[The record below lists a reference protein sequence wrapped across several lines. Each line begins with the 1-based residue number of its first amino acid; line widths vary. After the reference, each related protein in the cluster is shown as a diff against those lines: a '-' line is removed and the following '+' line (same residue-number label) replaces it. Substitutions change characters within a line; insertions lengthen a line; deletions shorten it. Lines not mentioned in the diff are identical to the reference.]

1 MANRILPDQPVDD
14 LVDHLARGGGKS
26 LDVAR
31 MLGTEGVIEHLEAA
45 GLRGRGGAGF
55 PTGLKWRTVGE
66 HEWGATPPTVVVN
79 AAEGEP
85 GTFKDRAVLRAD
97 PYSVLEGAA
106 VAAAALGASR
116 VVLALKSS
124 FELERARVAA
134 AVDEAVDAGW
144 FPDVDVRIVGGPSAY
159 LFGEE
164 TAMLEVV
171 EGRAPFPRLAP
182 PFRQGAETVGDG
194 RGQANQVVLAD
205 EAGATSAPPALVNNV
220 ETMANVA
227 PILVDGPDAF
237 RSTGTPGSP
246 GTMVFTVTGDTARHG
261 VAELPLGTPLGEVI
275 ERVGGGVRD
284 GRRVRAV
291 LPGVS
296 SPVLTDAHLDVP
308 ASFEALADA
317 GSGLG
322 SGGFLVADDATDP
335 VALAFGVAR
344 FLSVESCGQCTPC
357 KQDGLAVAAA
367 LEVLADRPGSDDAPG
382 ALADVRMGLST
393 VATGARCAL
402 GRQERDVLG
411 SLLAAFPDAF
421 ERRAAPGAAV
431 DPVAAV
437 LVAPLVDLV
446 DGRAVLDERQAAKQP
461 DWSFDEHPS
470 DQVPV
475 ERFGH
480 EAEVHI
486 G

>member
-1 MANRILPDQPVDD
+1 M
-14 LVDHLARGGGKS
+14 
-26 LDVAR
+26 
-31 MLGTEGVIEHLEAA
+31 
-45 GLRGRGGAGF
+45 
-55 PTGLKWRTVGE
+55 
-66 HEWGATPPTVVVN
+66 
-79 AAEGEP
+79 
-85 GTFKDRAVLRAD
+85 
-97 PYSVLEGAA
+97 
-106 VAAAALGASR
+106 
-116 VVLALKSS
+116 
-124 FELERARVAA
+124 
-134 AVDEAVDAGW
+134 
-144 FPDVDVRIVGGPSAY
+144 
-159 LFGEE
+159 
-164 TAMLEVV
+164 
-171 EGRAPFPRLAP
+171 
-182 PFRQGAETVGDG
+182 GDG
-194 RGQANQVVLAD
+194 GGQANQVVLAD
-205 EAGATSAPPALVNNV
+205 EAGATPAPPALVNNV

-227 PILVDGPDAF
+227 PVLVDGPDAF

-246 GTMVFTVTGDTARHG
+246 GTMVFTITGDTVRHG

-275 ERVGGGVRD
+275 ERIGGGVGADRQ
-284 GRRVRAV
+284 VRAV

-296 SPVLTDAHLDVP
+296 SPVLTDVHLDVP
-308 ASFEALADA
+308 ACFEALSDA

-322 SGGFLVADDATDP
+322 SGGFLVYDDATDP
-335 VALAFGVAR
+335 VAVALGVAR

-367 LEVLADRPGSDDAPG
+367 LDVLAGRPGGDEAAE
-382 ALADVRMGLST
+382 ALAEVRMGLST

-411 SLLAAFPDAF
+411 SLLAAFPEAF
-421 ERRAAPGAAV
+421 ERRAVAGAEL
-431 DPVAAV
+431 DPVPPV

-446 DGRAVLDERQAAKQP
+446 DGRAVPDERQAAKQP